1 MLLRWIL
8 LFLLSIAV
16 HALYYELLTKFLSG
30 LYRGFGLFFFFFSP
44 CLLVLI
50 EDAVWIDQFLG
61 CGSREIRGIILR
73 GWTRSALS
81 WLECAEHFFGGGL
94 GAGSGCLLRSRLL
107 GLIYRFVKRP
117 LRLYRRFYRGGVRT
131 TLRVII
137 IKKSSTPRC

>member
-8 LFLLSIAV
+8 LFLLSVAV
-16 HALYYELLTKFLSG
+16 HALYYELTKFLSG
-30 LYRGFGLFFFFFSP
+30 RNCGFGFFFFFFGP
-44 CLLVLI
+44 CLLLVLI

-61 CGSREIRGIILR
+61 CGSWEIRGIILW
-73 GWTRSALS
+73 GWTGSALS
-81 WLECAEHFFGGGL
+81 YLECAEHLFGCGL

-117 LRLYRRFYRGGVRT
+117 LRLYPRFYDGVRT

-137 IKKSSTPRC
+137 